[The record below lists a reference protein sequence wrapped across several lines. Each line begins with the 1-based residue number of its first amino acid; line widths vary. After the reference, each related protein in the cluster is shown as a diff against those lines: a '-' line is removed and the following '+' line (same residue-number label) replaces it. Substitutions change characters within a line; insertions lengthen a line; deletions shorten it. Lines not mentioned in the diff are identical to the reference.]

1 MVAPVLMYCT
11 RFCPYCIMAK
21 RLLESMGIEV
31 QTLRIDR
38 QPELRQEME
47 RLSGRHTVPQ
57 IFVGDDHVGGYVEL
71 AQLERGGEL
80 DSLLGIEG
88 ATA

>member
-1 MVAPVLMYCT
+1 MASPVLMYCT

-21 RLLESMGIEV
+21 RLLNSKGIEV
-31 QTLRIDR
+31 QTIHVDR
-38 QPELRQEME
+38 QPDQRLEME

-57 IFVGDDHVGGYVEL
+57 IFVGDNHVGGYREL
-71 AQLERGGEL
+71 AQLEHGGEL
-80 DSLLGIEG
+80 DSLLGVQG